1 MPRTNVPP
9 TSGNPVVQQ
18 IIDTFLVPAPGRSTE
33 AIKSRI
39 LDWIEKANNP
49 SKFAPPNASAEGIA
63 EIHRKARQNVRRLAA
78 KHPEVAAEIMAT
90 VKPED
95 VQ

>member
-1 MPRTNVPP
+1 MPRTNVSP

-18 IIDTFLVPAPGRSTE
+18 IIDTFLAPAPRRSPET
-33 AIKSRI
+33 IKENI
-39 LDWIEKANNP
+39 IHWMKIANSP
-49 SKFAPPNASAEGIA
+49 SQHAAPSASAEA
-63 EIHRKARQNVRRLAA
+63 VAYLRLKARQNVRRLAA
-78 KHPEVAAEIMAT
+78 KHPEVAAEIIAT